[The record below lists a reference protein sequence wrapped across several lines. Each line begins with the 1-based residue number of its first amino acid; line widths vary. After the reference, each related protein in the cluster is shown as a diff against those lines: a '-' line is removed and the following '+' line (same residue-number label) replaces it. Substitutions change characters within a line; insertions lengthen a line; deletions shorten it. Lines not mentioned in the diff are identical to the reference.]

1 MSFNLLLILFSAYT
15 SLLLDGLNSELKD
28 HDLNMTETKL
38 SYIKIETN
46 QTKTIQLYNWK
57 KENKKVYVSFVVLD
71 DAIIKVKSNVNKIL
85 DGKNEFHDK
94 PLLIKY
100 NTSDYKGDNINIT
113 LTPNKNATIEII
125 NIIQEELMQYQT
137 ISLSENSVNKNNFV
151 LFLNDAKNK
160 YKLSIKF
167 KEDSKPNKCHDA
179 LLRLPTSDSNYILP
193 ASNYNNE
200 NNKCKDNYEFKI
212 GDIKSKDI
220 NKNYPAFIFSIDE
233 EKYYNYNVTITITQ
247 EDEAMNIFLYISI
260 GLAGVFAVITFFL
273 IRRKQSIDTKND
285 DNKEDLYNE
294 ENKDE

>member
-38 SYIKIETN
+38 SYINIETN

-57 KENKKVYVSFVVLD
+57 KENKKVYVSFVVLND
-71 DAIIKVKSNVNKIL
+71 TTIKVKSNVNKIL
-85 DGKNEFHDK
+85 DGKNEFHDN

-100 NTSDYKGDNINIT
+100 NTSDYKEDNINII
-113 LTPNKNATIEII
+113 LSPNINATIEIT

-151 LFLNDAKNK
+151 LFLNDTKNK